1 MHVLLLIHLNPF
13 LFNFDRLYSTR
24 SNCDAGTLVQLRNL
38 INRRNVAK
46 DISGRFNES
55 IDFFEL
61 IVNCH
66 AIAAGMHFF
75 GLNTIADQPR
85 YNSFPMHQK
94 STESQWKALSTVLGK
109 LVDRYVIV
117 QCFQELQPHQPI
129 SVPRSVA
136 HEIYNNPHA
145 IRMRR
150 EHSYCAKIS
159 TLVASEHCYAKS
171 ADPNQP

>member
-1 MHVLLLIHLNPF
+1 MI
-13 LFNFDRLYSTR
+13 FNRLYSTS

-38 INRRNVAK
+38 INQRNVAR

-61 IVNCH
+61 VNCH
-66 AIAAGMHFF
+66 IIVAGMHFF
-75 GLNTIADQPR
+75 GLNTMADEHR

-109 LVDRYVIV
+109 LVDRYIIV
-117 QCFQELQPHQPI
+117 QRFQELQPHQSI

-136 HEIYNNPHA
+136 QEIYNNPHS
-145 IRMRR
+145 IRIR
-150 EHSYCAKIS
+150 
-159 TLVASEHCYAKS
+159 
-171 ADPNQP
+171 